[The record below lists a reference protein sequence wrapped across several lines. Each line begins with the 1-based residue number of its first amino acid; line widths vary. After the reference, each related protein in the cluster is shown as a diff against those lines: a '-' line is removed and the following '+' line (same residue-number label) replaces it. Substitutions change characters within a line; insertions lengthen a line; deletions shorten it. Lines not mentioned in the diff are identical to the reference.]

1 MNQRLKCK
9 SQNRGDTS
17 CLGLPSAF
25 LDMTSKTQAIKGGTN
40 KSKQNV
46 RNTSHM

>member
-9 SQNRGDTS
+9 NQNRGNFS

-25 LDMTSKTQAIKGGTN
+25 LDMTSKTQATKGDN
-40 KSKQNV
+40 KNK
-46 RNTSHM
+46 